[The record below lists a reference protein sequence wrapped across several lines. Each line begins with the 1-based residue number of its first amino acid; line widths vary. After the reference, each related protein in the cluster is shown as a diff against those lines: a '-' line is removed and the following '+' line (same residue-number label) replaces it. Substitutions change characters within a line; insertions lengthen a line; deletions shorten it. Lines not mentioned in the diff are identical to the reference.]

1 MNVQIMRMAAISFF
15 GIALIAAPASAIER
29 FVDCDKGQ
37 SIQKE
42 LDTAPTATG
51 DRFEISVSGTC
62 EERVQIRKNAVT
74 ISGDATI
81 IGDIRVFQA
90 SDVWLFDLT
99 VTGPYNG
106 IVVAGSNSVRLTGVN
121 LVGNQE
127 NGLQIRSRGTA
138 WLRFGTTIAE
148 NSLSG
153 VYVEDGSLRIDD
165 ASIVNNYGNGVEAMI
180 GNVVANRTATISG
193 NMNHGI
199 DANFHSSV
207 LMRES
212 SSVSG
217 NLASGIRLEFDS
229 GLLTFDGATISGH
242 TTGPDVSCG
251 DTESSAVFFGP
262 VPTNVNCTDF
272 D

>member
-1 MNVQIMRMAAISFF
+1 MNVQIMRVAAVSLF
-15 GIALIAAPASAIER
+15 GLALIASPASAIER

-37 SIQKE
+37 SIQKA
-42 LDTAPTATG
+42 LDTAPTAKG
-51 DRFEISVSGTC
+51 DRFEIFVSGIC
-62 EERVQIRKNAVT
+62 EERVQIRKDAVT
-74 ISGDATI
+74 ISGDATV

-106 IVVAGSNSVRLTGVN
+106 IVVAGSNSVRLTGVK
-121 LVGNQE
+121 LVENE
-127 NGLQIRSRGTA
+127 LNGLQISSRGTA
-138 WLRFGTTIAE
+138 WLRFGTTISE
-148 NSLSG
+148 NFGSG

-165 ASIVNNYGNGVEAMI
+165 ASIINNYGNGVEAMI
-180 GNVVANRTATISG
+180 GNVIASRTATISG

-212 SSVSG
+212 SIIGG
-217 NLASGIRLEFDS
+217 NAASGVRLDHDS
-229 GLLTFDGATISGH
+229 GLLMFDSASISGNSEAN
-242 TTGPDVSCG
+242 VSCG
-251 DTESSAVFFGP
+251 DTESSAEFFGP
-262 VPTNVNCTDF
+262 APTFVDCTDF

>member
-1 MNVQIMRMAAISFF
+1 MNVKIMRMAAVSFL
-15 GIALIAAPASAIER
+15 GLALIAAPASAIER

-37 SIQKE
+37 SIQKQ

-51 DRFEISVSGTC
+51 DRFEISVSGIC
-62 EERVQIRKNAVT
+62 EERVQIRRGAVT

-81 IGDIRVFQA
+81 IGDIRVFHA

-106 IVVAGSNSVRLTGVN
+106 IVVSGGNNVRLTGVN
-121 LVGNQE
+121 LVGNQA
-127 NGLQIRSRGTA
+127 NGLQVRSRGTA
-138 WLRFGTTIAE
+138 WLRFGTTISE
-148 NSLSG
+148 NGLSG

-165 ASIVNNYGNGVEAMI
+165 ASIINNYGNGVEAMI
-180 GNVVANRTATISG
+180 GNVVASRTATISG

-207 LMRES
+207 LMRGS
-212 SSVSG
+212 SNIGG
-217 NLASGIRLEFDS
+217 NLASGVRLDHDS
-229 GLLTFDGATISGH
+229 GLLTFDLASISGNSEAN
-242 TTGPDVSCG
+242 VSCG
-251 DTESSAVFFGP
+251 DTESSADFFGP
-262 VPTNVNCTDF
+262 APTDVDCTDF